1 MKICIGLSG
10 GVDSSVA
17 ALLLKKQGYD
27 VFGLFMQNW
36 HDASTTLHGECE
48 WEEDRFVAEMVARKI
63 GIPFYFVDLS
73 KVYRERVVDYMF
85 DEYAKGRTP
94 NPDVLCNR
102 EIKFAAFWDTAKKL
116 GADMVATGHYC
127 RKDTLKDA
135 NGNEVLVAKTWGLN
149 SDGKPADGSEL
160 TPIYRIFEGSDH
172 NKDQSYFLCQLT
184 QEQLSTALFP
194 IGDIDK
200 PEVRRIAH
208 EADLPSADKKDSQG
222 ICFVGKVDLPT
233 FLKQK
238 LEPKKGNVVEVF
250 DAYYE
255 QNAQYQRIESI
266 LTSLLP
272 AGSTEPAK
280 MISDYVSETKT
291 SATDKNG
298 RMAATTEG
306 GDAGKTNICPW
317 DLSKLERLSDE
328 DWEIISQSIDYSDIH
343 FETEVYRSG
352 KKHVKKTR
360 WKENP
365 LAKIVGT
372 HDGAQ
377 FYTIGQRKGLNIL
390 HQLFKTAIAN
400 GIVAKNPTENLEITV
415 QYQNGKYSLM
425 GQNADEYPQ
434 APALGANAV
443 HVTMGAPVMLAGINR
458 SLFAT
463 ADDELRPVMN
473 GIYFDITTED
483 ITFVASDGHKLV
495 RNKTFVAHGDE
506 KAAFILPKKP
516 ATLLK
521 NLLPK
526 EQGDVQIDFDDRNAT
541 FTLENYSMICR
552 LIEGRYP
559 NYNSVIPQDNP
570 HKATIDR
577 MMLISALRRVS
588 VFSSQASSLIKLRLS
603 ENQIQISA
611 QDIDFSTSAEETLT
625 CQYTGSPM
633 SIGFKST
640 FLIDILNNISAQE
653 ILFELADP
661 SRAGVIVPVE
671 QEEKEDL
678 LMLLMPMMLND

>member
-1 MKICIGLSG
+1 MKFI
-10 GVDSSVA
+10 VSST
-17 ALLLKKQGYD
+17 
-27 VFGLFMQNW
+27 GLFSHLQAISRVINSKNSLPILDCFLMELT
-36 HDASTTLHGECE
+36 DGTLSLTASDSETTLSTSLE
-48 WEEDRFVAEMVARKI
+48 V
-63 GIPFYFVDLS
+63 
-73 KVYRERVVDYMF
+73 
-85 DEYAKGRTP
+85 
-94 NPDVLCNR
+94 
-102 EIKFAAFWDTAKKL
+102 
-116 GADMVATGHYC
+116 
-127 RKDTLKDA
+127 
-135 NGNEVLVAKTWGLN
+135 NE
-149 SDGKPADGSEL
+149 SDGDGRFAVSSKTILEAL
-160 TPIYRIFEGSDH
+160 KEIP
-172 NKDQSYFLCQLT
+172 
-184 QEQLSTALFP
+184 EQPL
-194 IGDIDK
+194 
-200 PEVRRIAH
+200 
-208 EADLPSADKKDSQG
+208 
-222 ICFVGKVDLPT
+222 T
-233 FLKQK
+233 FLV
-238 LEPKKGNVVEVF
+238 N
-250 DAYYE
+250 
-255 QNAQYQRIESI
+255 
-266 LTSLLP
+266 
-272 AGSTEPAK
+272 
-280 MISDYVSETKT
+280 
-291 SATDKNG
+291 
-298 RMAATTEG
+298 
-306 GDAGKTNICPW
+306 
-317 DLSKLERLSDE
+317 
-328 DWEIISQSIDYSDIH
+328 
-343 FETEVYRSG
+343 
-352 KKHVKKTR
+352 
-360 WKENP
+360 
-365 LAKIVGT
+365 
-372 HDGAQ
+372 
-377 FYTIGQRKGLNIL
+377 
-390 HQLFKTAIAN
+390 
-400 GIVAKNPTENLEITV
+400 TENLEITV

-671 QEEKEDL
+671 QEEKEEAAQPPKEVGFISVSVGKGMTEIFKELGVDYL
-678 LMLLMPMMLND
+678 IEGGQTMNPSTEDMLNAIAKVNAKTIYIFPNNKNIVLAANQARDLTEDKEIVVVPTKTIPQGITAMISYVPEKNSAENTEAMLQAIEHVKTGQITYAVRDTRIDDKEIHEGDMMGIGDHGILAVGKDRMEVAKETVAQMVDDESEVISIYYGADTEEAEAEELATVLEEAYPECDVELNAGGQPIYYYVISVE